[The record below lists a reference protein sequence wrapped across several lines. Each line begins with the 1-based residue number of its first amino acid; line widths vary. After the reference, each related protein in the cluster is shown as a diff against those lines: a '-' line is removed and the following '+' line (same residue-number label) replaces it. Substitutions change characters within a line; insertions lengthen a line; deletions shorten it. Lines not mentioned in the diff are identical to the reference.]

1 MPKSDKLLVLDLDK
15 TLIRTFEH
23 KEKKPERKCD
33 FVLDGFPVY
42 KRPGLDDF
50 LNYAR
55 SNFPLGV
62 WSQGNGAYVD
72 DVVENLFQKGDLD
85 FQWCYDECSLAPEDI
100 RICLAQDIRN
110 LRIIKDVNML
120 ERKLIIPPS
129 KTIIV
134 DDEPA
139 HFLDYQNLIQVKSWE
154 KAEEDDNE
162 LEVLK
167 KFLSCLVNS
176 EDVRK
181 DIQHFK
187 IYKDFCVSV
196 KSA

>member
-15 TLIRTFEH
+15 TLIRCFEAN
-23 KEKKPERKCD
+23 EKKPERKCD
-33 FVLDGFPVY
+33 FTIGKFPVY

-50 LNYAR
+50 LNYAK
-55 SNFPLGV
+55 SNFILGV

-72 DVVENLFQKGDLD
+72 DVVENLFKKGDLE
-85 FQWCYDECSLAPEDI
+85 FQWCYDECSLPPDDI
-100 RICLAQDIRN
+100 KMCLAQDIRN
-110 LRIIKDVNML
+110 LKIIKEVGML
-120 ERKLIIPPS
+120 ERRLIIPAS

-134 DDEPA
+134 DDEPV
-139 HFLDYQNLIQVKSWE
+139 HFLDYQNLIQIKKWE
-154 KAEEDDNE
+154 GEGEDNE
-162 LEVLK
+162 LEILK

-187 IYKDFCVSV
+187 TYKDFCVSV